1 MNELTHQT
9 EEALKAIRAKVA
21 HRREYLNIL
30 EMELYNTRQALQE
43 FNNQY
48 RTRLG
53 TLELE
58 LNRLERILDDNISTQ
73 ESEQK
78 SSGSTKA
85 KEEQE
90 GKDSSSAHSHK
101 PKNKLKSTKNPDY
114 ERKVREIFRNL
125 AKRFHPD
132 LTNDKDEKKRREEI
146 MAKINQA
153 YTSRDLE
160 LLQEL
165 AQDSEI
171 QSNNQATGPD
181 EEYMRFKIELRQLE
195 TMIFEV
201 EHTIRELDTSP
212 VMQMRTEAKTEENA
226 GRDMLGNMEF
236 DLKLRIAELREH
248 LLDLGLEV

>member
-48 RTRLG
+48 RTRLS

-58 LNRLERILDDNISTQ
+58 LNRLEQILDDNISSP
-73 ESEQK
+73 EK
-78 SSGSTKA
+78 
-85 KEEQE
+85 EQE
-90 GKDSSSAHSHK
+90 RSDSSKTKDEQERTEGNSAHSHK
-101 PKNKLKSTKNPDY
+101 PKNQLKSTRNPDY
-114 ERKVREIFRNL
+114 ERKVRELFRNL

-132 LTNDKDEKKRREEI
+132 LTNDADEKNRREEI

-153 YTSRDLE
+153 YTARDLD

-165 AQDSEI
+165 AQDSAI
-171 QSNNQATGPD
+171 QSDSQATGPNA
-181 EEYMRFKIELRQLE
+181 EYLRFKIELRQLE

-201 EHTIRELDTSP
+201 EHTIRELDLSP
-212 VMQMRTEAKTEENA
+212 AMQMRTEAKTEENA

>member
-30 EMELYNTRQALQE
+30 EMELYNTRQTLQE

-58 LNRLERILDDNISTQ
+58 LNRLEQILDNNISSR
-73 ESEQK
+73 EPELERSD
-78 SSGSTKA
+78 STNN

-90 GKDSSSAHSHK
+90 RTRRKSAHVH
-101 PKNKLKSTKNPDY
+101 PAKNQLKSTRNPDY
-114 ERKVREIFRNL
+114 ERKVRELFRNL

-132 LTNDKDEKKRREEI
+132 LTNDSDEKKRREEI

-153 YTSRDLE
+153 YTSRDLD

-165 AQDSEI
+165 AQDSAI
-171 QSNNQATGPD
+171 QGDNQIAGPN

-201 EHTIRELDTSP
+201 EHTIRELDLSP
-212 VMQMRTEAKTEENA
+212 AMQMRTEAKTEENA

-248 LLDLGLEV
+248 LIDLGLEV